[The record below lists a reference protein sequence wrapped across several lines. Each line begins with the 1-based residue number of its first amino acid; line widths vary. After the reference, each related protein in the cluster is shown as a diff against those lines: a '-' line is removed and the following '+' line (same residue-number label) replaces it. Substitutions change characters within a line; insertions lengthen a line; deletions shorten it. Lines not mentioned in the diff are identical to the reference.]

1 MHGWA
6 LEYQSYL
13 MVKGAVSSMALTI
26 DKIFK
31 TETAPIQINHLT
43 RQVRFAVSPVSIQLG
58 MESCFNIL
66 QLLI

>member
-1 MHGWA
+1 
-6 LEYQSYL
+6 
-13 MVKGAVSSMALTI
+13 MALTI